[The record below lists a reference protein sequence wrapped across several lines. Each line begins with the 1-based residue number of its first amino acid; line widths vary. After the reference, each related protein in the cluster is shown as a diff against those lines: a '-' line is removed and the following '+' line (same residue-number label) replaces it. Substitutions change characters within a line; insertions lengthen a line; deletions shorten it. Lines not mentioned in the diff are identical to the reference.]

1 MEQHEEVSMT
11 DMTARGAGPAARAQ
25 DAGGGGPAPVRR
37 RRMSAKRK
45 QSAVLRLLRGEDLE
59 LVSRELSVPAAELSA
74 WRDAFLAVG
83 EASLKTR
90 PARGR
95 AGQIRTRQARAPAR
109 GQRAAGAQDRASGGR
124 APFGTAEVETMS
136 HQVSPST
143 SRAYGILR
151 VGRLLGTP
159 RATLSQHRRCAQAGP
174 RRRRGRVE
182 PMPDEG
188 LVEAIRELLAASPF
202 HGEGHRKIWAR
213 LRFAGLRTCQ
223 RRVLP

>member
-25 DAGGGGPAPVRR
+25 HAGGDGPAPVRR

-90 PARGR
+90 PADGR
-95 AGQIRTRQARAPAR
+95 TAWKNLAATSPAR
-109 GQRAAGAQDRASGGR
+109 NRSRFFVNTVTSQIGAS
-124 APFGTAEVETMS
+124 
-136 HQVSPST
+136 
-143 SRAYGILR
+143 I
-151 VGRLLGTP
+151 
-159 RATLSQHRRCAQAGP
+159 
-174 RRRRGRVE
+174 
-182 PMPDEG
+182 
-188 LVEAIRELLAASPF
+188 
-202 HGEGHRKIWAR
+202 AR
-213 LRFAGLRTCQ
+213 
-223 RRVLP
+223 